1 MPTTQLCS
9 NRNWLRSLGPE
20 LLLYRMMG
28 WWLKNALGMERK
40 KVGIYWEGKDE
51 GVMEKFG
58 GTNTHNEKGTKA
70 ICAEYRQQKQTHRP
84 RKQVLTTVIW

>member
-1 MPTTQLCS
+1 M
-9 NRNWLRSLGPE
+9 
-20 LLLYRMMG
+20 
-28 WWLKNALGMERK
+28 
-40 KVGIYWEGKDE
+40 GIYWEGKDE

-84 RKQVLTTVIW
+84 RKQVLTTVNW